1 MRVTGAWLTEA
12 GLQAV
17 LAMLVGGGH
26 RALIVGGA
34 VRNALL
40 AQPVSDIDIATD
52 ARPERVCELA
62 RAAGLRWVPTG
73 IEHGTVTVVVA
84 GVGHEV
90 TTFRRDVETFGRH
103 AVVAFADTV
112 DEDAA
117 RRDFTMNA
125 LYADATGEMIDPL
138 GEGLADLAA
147 GRVRFVGHPDDRIRE
162 DYLRIL
168 RFFRF
173 SAWYGTPDLG
183 LDAEALAAVAEHAQG
198 IEGLSRERVG
208 AEMRKFLAAPDP
220 APALAAMQAT
230 GVLAHV
236 LPGADAR
243 ALAPLVHLEA
253 GRAPDW
259 RRRLAVLG
267 GESVAE
273 ALRLSKADARA
284 LAALAAAMASLDA
297 PAVLGYRLGAEA
309 GASAVLARAAL
320 LGEVLPEGWQAEVA
334 RGAAAKFP
342 LRAADLA
349 QMHEGAALGAR
360 LRELEARWVVSGFTL
375 TREALLA

>member
-1 MRVTGAWLTEA
+1 MQASGVWLREP

-17 LAMLVGGGH
+17 LAMLEGGGH

-40 AQPVSDIDIATD
+40 GQAVADIDIATD
-52 ARPERVCELA
+52 ARPQRVQELCEA
-62 RAAGLRWVPTG
+62 TGLRAVPTG
-73 IEHGTVTVVVA
+73 IDHGTITVVVA

-103 AVVAFADTV
+103 AVVAYADTI

-125 LYADATGEMIDPL
+125 LYADAGGTVVDPL

-147 GRVRFVGHPDDRIRE
+147 RRVRFVGAPQDRIHE

-173 SAWYGTPDLG
+173 TAWYGAPEAGPDA
-183 LDAEALAAVAEHAQG
+183 DALAACAEHAQG
-198 IEGLSRERVG
+198 IESLSRERVG
-208 AEMRKFLAAPDP
+208 AEMRKLLSAPDP
-220 APALAAMQAT
+220 APVLAAMQAA

-243 ALAPLVHLEA
+243 ALAVLVHLEA
-253 GRAPDW
+253 GRPPDW

-267 GESVAE
+267 GEGVAE
-273 ALRLSKADARA
+273 SLRLARADARV
-284 LAALAAAMASLDA
+284 LASLREAVSGPA
-297 PAVLGYRLGAEA
+297 PVSELGYRFGADV

-320 LGEVLPEGWQAEVA
+320 LGMALPANWQADVA
-334 RGAAAKFP
+334 KGAVAKFP
-342 LRAADLA
+342 LCAADLA
-349 QMHEGAALGAR
+349 PHYAGPALGAR
-360 LRELEARWVVSGFTL
+360 MKELEARWVASAFTL
-375 TREALLA
+375 GRDALLA